1 MKFRSFEIFERVTIN
16 TVLDV
21 LFSIS
26 FAIIHWSVPVIMKLK
41 ASISPKL
48 HLVITTGETD
58 HCDSLEWIRIAS
70 LIYKQI
76 EQSTKLVFYQLQR
89 RRKVNT
95 LATISEECPF

>member
-1 MKFRSFEIFERVTIN
+1 MRISDKDHNFYVYIIKFRSFEIFGTVTIN

-26 FAIIHWSVPVIMKLK
+26 FAIIHWSAPVIMKLK

-58 HCDSLEWIRIAS
+58 HCDSLE
-70 LIYKQI
+70 
-76 EQSTKLVFYQLQR
+76 
-89 RRKVNT
+89 
-95 LATISEECPF
+95 